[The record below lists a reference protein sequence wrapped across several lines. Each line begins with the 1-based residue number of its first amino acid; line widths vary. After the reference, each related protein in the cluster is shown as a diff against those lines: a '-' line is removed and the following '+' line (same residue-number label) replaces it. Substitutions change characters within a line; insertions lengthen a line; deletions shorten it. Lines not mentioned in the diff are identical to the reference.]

1 MSRNEL
7 NLVPRSIVERV
18 VRGRASRRVLWA
30 AGALGAV
37 ALGLTAS
44 ARWIDQR
51 SAAQLAAARAS
62 SGPVIALEEELAGL
76 RAERR
81 TLEQSLETQRAVGVA
96 IPASAVV
103 RAVAASLPT
112 GAVLERID
120 LDYAN
125 VQGTNKKIRR
135 AGRDEQVQR
144 ELRGEIAGIAANE
157 SDVGRIVDSLA
168 ALTPVAQVSLESS
181 RSREFRGRNARE
193 FRIQFKVDLEKRWK
207 LPEIAT
213 VDAQAQERID
223 AAKEG
228 MR

>member
-1 MSRNEL
+1 MSRNDI
-7 NLVPRSIVERV
+7 NLVPRSIAQRV
-18 VRGRASRRVLWA
+18 VRGRASRRVLWT

-44 ARWIDQR
+44 ARWMDQR
-51 SAAQLAAARAS
+51 SSAQLAAARAS
-62 SGPVIALEEELAGL
+62 SGPVIALEEEIAGL

-81 TLEQSLETQRAVGVA
+81 ELERAIETQRAVGVA

-103 RAVAASLPT
+103 RAVAAALPA

-125 VQGTNKKIRR
+125 VQGTNKRIRR
-135 AGRDEQVQR
+135 SARDEQVRR

-157 SDVGRIVDSLA
+157 SDVGRIIDSLA

-193 FRIQFKVDLEKRWK
+193 FRIHFKVDLEKRWR
-207 LPEIAT
+207 LPEIAS
-213 VDAQAQERID
+213 VDAVGQDPAGT
-223 AAKEG
+223 AKEG
-228 MR
+228 GR